1 MVAKAYI
8 QTARESLGL
17 NKKQMAEMLGIT
29 PNWVTKLESPED
41 KHTPSDTVSRLLD
54 MYMGSCTC
62 PACGAEIDAR
72 PIDWPV

>member
-29 PNWVTKLESPED
+29 PNWITKLESPSD
-41 KHTPSDTVSRLLD
+41 KHIPSDTVSRLLD
-54 MYMGSCTC
+54 MYMDG
-62 PACGAEIDAR
+62 GR